1 MALPVSYFGM
11 TYNDNTLKGNGIPE
25 STSFRV
31 PTTTITA
38 ANIVAQE
45 AFITSFVAATNAIT
59 IGQEAKQTVTAR
71 DTLVSTSPAASPLA
85 QRENKWLCRYHD
97 VTTQQKF
104 TISIGTADLS
114 LLANN
119 SEFLDIT
126 QDEGLDFKLAFDD
139 LVKSPSDPTHGV
151 SLDSVQFVGRST

>member
-1 MALPVSYFGM
+1 MALPVSFYGM
-11 TYNDNTLKGNGIPE
+11 TYNDNTVRDNGVPE

-31 PTTTITA
+31 ATTTITA
-38 ANIVAQE
+38 ANLVAQE
-45 AFITSFVAATNAIT
+45 ALITAFVSSLNDIV

-71 DTLVSTSPAASPLA
+71 DTLVSSSPASSPLA

-104 TISIGTADLS
+104 TVSIGTADLS
-114 LLANN
+114 LLTNN

-126 QDEGLDFKLAFDD
+126 QTEGLAFKIDFDG